1 MVAIISGVR
10 LIEDLNPLISQPSTS
25 GNSEVQRL
33 ELVPPAVL
41 DLPSFRDPSTQ
52 WQRPCSHCNM
62 RSNRSLFSSNGQLLR
77 LLSCFLWRRRQQIHT
92 VNANGAEIPVLKQ
105 IKESF
110 VSCSSPTP
118 AARELSPDSSEKIPR
133 QSTSSLSIWRFV
145 SWKILFEDS
154 PSLTNTITEK
164 V

>member
-10 LIEDLNPLISQPSTS
+10 LIEDLNPLISQPPTS

-41 DLPSFRDPSTQ
+41 DLPSFRDPTTQ

-62 RSNRSLFSSNGQLLR
+62 RPNRSLFSSNGQLQR

-92 VNANGAEIPVLKQ
+92 VNANGAEIPVLQQ

-110 VSCSSPTP
+110 VPCSSPTP
-118 AARELSPDSSEKIPR
+118 ATRVLSPDSSEKIPR

-145 SWKILFEDS
+145 SWKSLFLKILH
-154 PSLTNTITEK
+154 L
-164 V
+164 